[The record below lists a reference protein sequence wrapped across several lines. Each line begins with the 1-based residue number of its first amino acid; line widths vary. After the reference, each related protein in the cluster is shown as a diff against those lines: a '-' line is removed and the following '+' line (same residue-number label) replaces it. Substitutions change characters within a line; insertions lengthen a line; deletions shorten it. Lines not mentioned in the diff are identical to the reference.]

1 MPETRMPRLRSL
13 TALAALV
20 GALGCAA
27 SGTDP
32 DTCPPGVACTGATPT
47 IVALRLPAGDILA
60 RSVTFYAKRGED
72 RAGAISFRNSDGEIE
87 KLIELDVKASSL
99 LSAPN
104 GRRYVVGDSVA
115 ITITLVGSGQLLFDF
130 QPSGLRFNPQEP
142 AELEIEYGDATGGDV
157 NGDGVVNATDTALLR
172 QLAIWLQE
180 RVNDPF
186 FRIETSFNN
195 EVLEE
200 IEADVLGFTRF
211 AIAY

>member
-47 IVALRLPAGDILA
+47 IAALRLPAGDILA

-87 KLIELDVKASSL
+87 ELIELDVKAGSL
-99 LSAPN
+99 LLAPN
-104 GRRYVVGDSVA
+104 GRRYVIGDSVA
-115 ITITLVGSGQLLFDF
+115 ITMTLVGSGQLLFDF
-130 QPSGLRFNPQEP
+130 QPSGPRFNPQEP

-157 NGDGVVNATDTALLR
+157 NGDGVVNATDTLLQR

-180 RVNDPF
+180 RINDPF
-186 FRIETSFNN
+186 FRVETSFND